1 MTASDPDG
9 VAVDIDV
16 MVTAEVSMPDGYVFR
31 PEGANPLVRI
41 ATALRPGGKVVRS
54 PCLAYVVRHP
64 SAGTILIDTGMHP
77 DARRN
82 LRRDFGG
89 PMSLVFRGLRV
100 ADAPF
105 DQQLR
110 ALGIEPTGVERVI
123 MTHLHVDHTSG
134 MRLLPRAEFTCSRD
148 EWAAAHQR
156 FALRSGYVAHHLP
169 PGSRMDL
176 VDFDDDGQPYG
187 SFASTIDLIG
197 DGSIRL
203 VSTPGHTVGH
213 LSVLLRLGQGRQ
225 ALVVGDGAYTL
236 RSIDEEILPLLT
248 VDDEASLRSLR
259 EIKAF
264 GQGDPEAI
272 VVPTHDP
279 TAWHAL
285 RRLTLDPSKW

>member
-1 MTASDPDG
+1 
-9 VAVDIDV
+9 
-16 MVTAEVSMPDGYVFR
+16 
-31 PEGANPLVRI
+31 
-41 ATALRPGGKVVRS
+41 
-54 PCLAYVVRHP
+54 
-64 SAGTILIDTGMHP
+64 
-77 DARRN
+77 
-82 LRRDFGG
+82 
-89 PMSLVFRGLRV
+89 
-100 ADAPF
+100 
-105 DQQLR
+105 
-110 ALGIEPTGVERVI
+110 
-123 MTHLHVDHTSG
+123 
-134 MRLLPRAEFTCSRD
+134 
-148 EWAAAHQR
+148 
-156 FALRSGYVAHHLP
+156 
-169 PGSRMDL
+169 MDL